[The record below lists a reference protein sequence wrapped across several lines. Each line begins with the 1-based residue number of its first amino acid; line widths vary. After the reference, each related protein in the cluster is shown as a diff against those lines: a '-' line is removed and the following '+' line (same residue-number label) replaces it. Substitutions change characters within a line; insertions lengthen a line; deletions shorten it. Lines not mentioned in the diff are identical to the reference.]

1 MKYFTVHLVLFGF
14 DACHSFLDFS
24 FIACDTVSIFLRPH
38 VPRLFRQ
45 EGEGRTLGGDGRIS
59 SFTHSAL
66 IVVHGETMLMLV
78 LVRVCHSVYRR
89 ASVRREP
96 RAAFYVCKEASL
108 PFYQ

>member
-1 MKYFTVHLVLFGF
+1 MGNVLLAGIFDEAKIKKETTALLVCG
-14 DACHSFLDFS
+14 
-24 FIACDTVSIFLRPH
+24 
-38 VPRLFRQ
+38 
-45 EGEGRTLGGDGRIS
+45 
-59 SFTHSAL
+59 
-66 IVVHGETMLMLV
+66 TMLMLV